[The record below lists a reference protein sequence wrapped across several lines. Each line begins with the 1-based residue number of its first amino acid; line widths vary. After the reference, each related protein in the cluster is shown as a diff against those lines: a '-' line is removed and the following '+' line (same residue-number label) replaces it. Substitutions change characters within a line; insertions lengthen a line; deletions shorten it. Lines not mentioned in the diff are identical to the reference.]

1 MQWYK
6 IINGNSVS
14 LDLTNSD
21 KYSGSLIDTPSLT
34 IFGATNQDEGDYVCS
49 ATNSVGTTRSS
60 QTFLDVRGGMLMRN
74 VTLVTNVITKKHC
87 I

>member
-34 IFGATNQDEGDYVCS
+34 IFGATNQDEGNYVCS
-49 ATNSVGTTRSS
+49 ATNSVGTTQSS

-74 VTLVTNVITKKHC
+74 VTLVTNVKKHC